1 MDVSVELLVVES
13 NASMGF
19 CKNMKINKNCYTPL
33 FTLDRKKSDNYIY
46 TRTSGNMGRT
56 RNKVQND
63 FPT

>member
-33 FTLDRKKSDNYIY
+33 VTPSVVSVKGDEV
-46 TRTSGNMGRT
+46 TTQEWGWG
-56 RNKVQND
+56 
-63 FPT
+63 